1 MDQPCPRC
9 PASPSELRRGIG
21 RFVGVGNRGMLLVFG
36 LPRSGAVG
44 ERSRKVC
51 ALCRARHNAANST
64 LSLWPMPRLA
74 PSARNDSLLF
84 PGQRHPVFPASDRA
98 ARIRFLHSVRSRL
111 DSRSWVLIGP
121 DWPGFTDPPY
131 LTWNFQ
137 QPHRCSC
144 CLCTARYRCVLDNA
158 LRSYQGHPRPHVSS
172 SDRRRLAGL
181 SVP

>member
-121 DWPGFTDPPY
+121 DWPGFTDPPFVEFPATTSGAHAAY
-131 LTWNFQ
+131 APHAICVSLTMPFA
-137 QPHRCSC
+137 
-144 CLCTARYRCVLDNA
+144 LIKGTLART
-158 LRSYQGHPRPHVSS
+158 
-172 SDRRRLAGL
+172 
-181 SVP
+181 